1 MVELL
6 AALSASAAVGMRV
19 MLPLLLIGL
28 LSGTDL
34 WQHVPILSHL
44 SSPLLFGI
52 LLSGSIFEILVLKE
66 RLGRRLVQILELLV
80 SPFIGAIASIAVIA
94 QAADLPIATLWL
106 LGLVGGLLSLVLHLV
121 QVGWFYRLR
130 GLPTWYVFIQDGLC
144 VLLIFMAFGAPRQ
157 GGLMAL
163 VLLWLAIRSSTSWR
177 HWQVQGHRL
186 KHYPEEENLELS
198 SPPHCSS

>member
-34 WQHVPILSHL
+34 WQHVPVLSHL
-44 SSPLLFGI
+44 SSPVLFGI
-52 LLSGSIFEILVLKE
+52 LVSGSAFEVLVSKE
-66 RLGRRLVQILELLV
+66 RLGRRLVQILELLM
-80 SPFIGAIASIAVIA
+80 SPFVGAIASIAVIT
-94 QAADLPIATLWL
+94 QATDLPLIVFWL

-130 GLPTWYVFIQDGLC
+130 GLPTWCVFTQDLLC
-144 VLLIFMAFGAPRQ
+144 VLLIFMAFGAPQQ
-157 GGLMAL
+157 GGLIAL
-163 VLLWLAIRSSTSWR
+163 VLLWLAIRSSTSWQR
-177 HWQVQGHRL
+177 WQRQGRIL
-186 KHYPEEENLELS
+186 KHHPEESLEFS
-198 SPPHCSS
+198 SPPHGP